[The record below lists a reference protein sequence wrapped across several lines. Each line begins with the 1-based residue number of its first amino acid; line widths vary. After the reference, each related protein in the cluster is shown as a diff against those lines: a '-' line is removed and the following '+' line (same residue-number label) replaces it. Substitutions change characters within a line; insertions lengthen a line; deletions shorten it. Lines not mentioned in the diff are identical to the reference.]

1 MAIKGAF
8 QAGLIQGFATSF
20 AEGIKERQKR
30 FDELVD
36 SQMDTVRRNAPKMA
50 QSMAEA
56 KNADLIRQ
64 EMKAEFGVTDEEF
77 LAIAQNYDVTQVYG
91 AIQKAQENLP
101 EGAKID
107 KSQFLGSLD
116 IPKGITLPEGMTA
129 EQALENI
136 YLGYA
141 RSVSVDPEN
150 KSEGHKSMSWG
161 RALKDTLM
169 LDPRSSVEDHMKAMS
184 YMGIPVQDVLAYEAA
199 TGGRYEPLPSVKRVK
214 GFDIETTDYKES
226 DYMTTANTY
235 ERTFTR
241 NVAGTDDLANATNMQ
256 GAIDALAAKDE
267 TELGSKLRKGG
278 IAIAD
283 LELALSQSGVNSQ
296 LIRDQALLRLSK
308 EVNTSAEMD
317 NLLAGIENGLATE
330 LILESLKKNNGKLT
344 DDYIEYILTG
354 TKPESVE
361 TKPKSVGAEPES
373 VETKLESVGAEPVA
387 VNEEAQVVVGEEDIV
402 STILSQTPDEVVE
415 VEEVKQPTVTSTD
428 IGEIEIAGPPSL
440 GFPSPVEQRRSA
452 QEYRD
457 QQQAAEDKENE
468 VPSSVREAASK
479 ITYAEYKAMS
489 RKERREAG
497 LPERPIDGWA
507 VFGVLNPQQY
517 FKGGPNQ
524 IDVGDITEETKIDR
538 TKKENNVPLAKA
550 AVNIIYAMKEEF
562 SDMSVLEG
570 EDGKQIIIDFMKQN
584 NLPLN
589 EVVIN
594 MIHREYNGVY

>member
-241 NVAGTDDLANATNMQ
+241 TFAGTDDLANATNMEE
-256 GAIDALAAKDE
+256 ALDRANAKDE

-296 LIRDQALLRLSK
+296 LTRDQALLRLSK

-354 TKPESVE
+354 TKPE
-361 TKPKSVGAEPES
+361 PVGTEP
-373 VETKLESVGAEPVA
+373 VGTEPVA
-387 VNEEAQVVVGEEDIV
+387 VEKEAQVTVDEEAQVAVDEEEIV
-402 STILSQTPDEVVE
+402 STILSQTPDEKEVEE

-538 TKKENNVPLAKA
+538 TKKENNAPLAKA